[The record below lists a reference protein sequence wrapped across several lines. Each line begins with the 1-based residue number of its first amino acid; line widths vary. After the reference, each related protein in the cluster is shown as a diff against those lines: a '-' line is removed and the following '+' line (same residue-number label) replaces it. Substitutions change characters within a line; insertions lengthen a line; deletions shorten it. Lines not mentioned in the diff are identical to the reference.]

1 MTLNATEK
9 FESLKITGSF
19 KMTSFKF
26 KLGVNSGAWDSIL
39 TNVNISVSQ
48 GEEIVRFYIPYW
60 EARVG
65 ESYPRKRSGCYD
77 EQ

>member
-1 MTLNATEK
+1 MLMTLNAIEK

-19 KMTSFKF
+19 KTTSFKF

-48 GEEIVRFYIPYW
+48 GEEI
-60 EARVG
+60 
-65 ESYPRKRSGCYD
+65 RSILHTILGSTSW
-77 EQ
+77 